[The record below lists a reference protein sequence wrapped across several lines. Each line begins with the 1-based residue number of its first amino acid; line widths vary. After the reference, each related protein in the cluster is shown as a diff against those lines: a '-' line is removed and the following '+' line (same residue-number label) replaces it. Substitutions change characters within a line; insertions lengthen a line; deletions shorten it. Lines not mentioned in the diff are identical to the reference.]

1 MLTIFSPTVNRPMP
15 KQISFAQAEY
25 DAKRKTTRRDRFLD
39 EMERVVPWARLLEE
53 LSPHYYPTASKG
65 PGRPP
70 IGLERMLR
78 LYFLQQ
84 WFGLADEAL
93 EDAVYDSQA
102 FRGFLG
108 IDLGREAVPDA
119 TTLLKFRHLLETA
132 GLTKTIFDAINA
144 MLRERGLLM
153 NQGTLVDAT
162 IIAAASSTKNKAH
175 ERDPE
180 MGHTRKGKQY
190 YFGAKAHIGVDGD
203 SGLVHSTTT
212 TAANVADITETAN
225 LLHGEEEAV
234 FADAG
239 YTGAE
244 KREELK
250 DRQVKWYI
258 ATKRGKITALPE
270 GELKALTKR
279 IERLKAQARSRVEH
293 VFHLLKDRFH
303 HRKLRYQG
311 LKKNGAQHEVLFALA
326 NLIIAKKALLAI

>member
-1 MLTIFSPTVNRPMP
+1 MHSIFSPTVNSPML

-25 DAKRKTTRRDRFLD
+25 AAKRKTTRRDRFLA
-39 EMERVVPWARLLEE
+39 EMEIVVPWARLLEA
-53 LSPHYYPTASKG
+53 LCPHYYPTAGQG

-70 IGLERMLR
+70 LGLERMLR

-102 FRGFLG
+102 FRDFLG
-108 IDLGREAVPDA
+108 LDLGREAVPDA

-132 GLTKTIFDAINA
+132 GLTQTILATINA
-144 MLRERGLLM
+144 LLRERGLLM
-153 NQGTLVDAT
+153 NKGTLVDAT
-162 IIAAASSTKNKAH
+162 IIAAPSSTKNQAH
-175 ERDPE
+175 GRDPE

-190 YFGAKAHIGVDGD
+190 FFGAKAHIGVDAE

-212 TAANVADITETAN
+212 TAANVADITETGH

-244 KREELK
+244 KRAELK

-258 ATKRGKITALPE
+258 ATKRGKIAALPE
-270 GELKALTKR
+270 GQAKALFKH
-279 IERLKAQARSRVEH
+279 IERLKAQTRSRVEH
-293 VFHLLKDRFH
+293 VFHLIKDRFH
-303 HRKLRYQG
+303 YRKLRYQG
-311 LKKNGAQHEVLFALA
+311 LKKNGAQQAVLFALA
-326 NLIIAKKALLAI
+326 NLIIVKKSLLAA

>member
-1 MLTIFSPTVNRPMP
+1 MA

-25 DAKRKTTRRDRFLD
+25 AAKRKITRRDRFLA
-39 EMERVVPWARLLEE
+39 EMEIVVPWARLLAA
-53 LSPHYYPTASKG
+53 LHPHYYPTAGQG

-108 IDLGREAVPDA
+108 LDLGREAVPDA
-119 TTLLKFRHLLETA
+119 TTLLKFRRLLETQ
-132 GLTKTIFDAINA
+132 GLTQTIFDAINTL
-144 MLRERGLLM
+144 LRERGLLM

-162 IIAAASSTKNKAH
+162 IIAAPSSTKNKEKA
-175 ERDPE
+175 RDPE

-190 YFGAKAHIGVDGD
+190 YFGAKAHIGVDEE

-212 TAANVADITETAN
+212 TAANVADITETVN
-225 LLHGEEEAV
+225 LLHGEEAAV

-258 ATKRGKITALPE
+258 AAKRGKVTALPE
-270 GELKALTKR
+270 GEVKALTKQL
-279 IERLKAQARSRVEH
+279 ERLKAQVRSRVEH
-293 VFHLLKDRFH
+293 VFHLIKDRFH
-303 HRKLRYQG
+303 YRKLRYKG
-311 LKKNGAQHEVLFALA
+311 LKKNGAQHAVLFALA
-326 NLIIAKKALLAI
+326 NLIIVKKALLAA